1 VLGLPPDWL
10 DEEEDDEGDEEGD
23 EGDDGDDDGIDGD
36 GIKGGCGVDV
46 LIVVSQPATTSPRQ
60 TGSSRT
66 QRFRSFI
73 LDS

>member
-1 VLGLPPDWL
+1 
-10 DEEEDDEGDEEGD
+10 
-23 EGDDGDDDGIDGD
+23 
-36 GIKGGCGVDV
+36 VDV